1 MISVKNNNFKMCK
14 MLIDNGAFP
23 SINTPNNVNIIYVNM
38 YLLYILPFSL
48 YIANLFKFLIYDEVI
63 I

>member
-1 MISVKNNNFKMCK
+1 MISVENNNFEMCNL
-14 MLIDNGAFP
+14 LIDNGALG

-38 YLLYILPFSL
+38 YLLYVLPFSL